1 MNLFFDTF
9 SLLHKVE
16 NNSEFYDYKDD
27 FVKQKRDEY
36 ILNINTF

>member
-1 MNLFFDTF
+1 MFFYTF

-16 NNSEFYDYKDD
+16 NNLEFYNYKDD

-36 ILNINTF
+36 ILYINKF